1 VRYLAVRGR
10 QVVRMDSQRIAGIGS
25 GVGNVGQADVLSDG
39 GAAVVPEVRAAEGVE
54 EAHCSA
60 ARRIVA
66 AAGYQITWVT
76 ADETTSIG
84 GVTALRATRWLV
96 TGVEQ
101 WIGIEDPL
109 EEVGVEVASALAAWD
124 PPNGRRW
131 GAILLR
137 RSRLVR
143 TNGGTQH
150 QRQNGY

>member
-1 VRYLAVRGR
+1 
-10 QVVRMDSQRIAGIGS
+10 MDSQRIAGIGS

-109 EEVGVEVASALAAWD
+109 EEVGVNLIDDAVHVEVSAQILRSLFAID
-124 PPNGRRW
+124 LKHDQVGR
-131 GAILLR
+131 I
-137 RSRLVR
+137 
-143 TNGGTQH
+143 
-150 QRQNGY
+150 

>member
-1 VRYLAVRGR
+1 MRYLAVRGR

-109 EEVGVEVASALAAWD
+109 EEVGVNLIDDAVHVEVSAQILRSLFAID
-124 PPNGRRW
+124 LKHDQVGR
-131 GAILLR
+131 I
-137 RSRLVR
+137 
-143 TNGGTQH
+143 
-150 QRQNGY
+150 

>member
-109 EEVGVEVASALAAWD
+109 EEVGVNLIDDAVHVEVSAQILRSLFAID
-124 PPNGRRW
+124 LKHDQVGR
-131 GAILLR
+131 I
-137 RSRLVR
+137 
-143 TNGGTQH
+143 
-150 QRQNGY
+150 